1 MNQMLQEP
9 EVSQAQIAQ
18 DQVPQET
25 SQAISQTPDVPA
37 APPVAAHP
45 RFVKPQRVAF
55 VQSAWHREVVEE
67 CRIAFLDEIEA
78 RHIARAQVDVFEV
91 PGSFEI
97 PLHAQLLAKTRRY
110 TAIVAA
116 GLVVDGGIYRH
127 EFVADTVIKALMDV
141 QLKTEV
147 PIFSAVLTP
156 QQFHESA
163 VHYEFFRKHFATK
176 GIEVAEACANTLH
189 SLERLRGAGGGGDRV
204 RFNLSPTG
212 RGRFAPGDA
221 KHRPVQIGLRSLTKR

>member
-1 MNQMLQEP
+1 MNQMLQDTEIQ
-9 EVSQAQIAQ
+9 EAQIQ
-18 DQVPQET
+18 T
-25 SQAISQTPDVPA
+25 SEAGNAPDTPERPPA
-37 APPVAAHP
+37 PAHP
-45 RFVKPQRVAF
+45 RFAKPQRVAF

-67 CRIAFLDEIEA
+67 CRIAFLAEIEA
-78 RHIARAQVDVFEV
+78 RGITNIDVFEV

-97 PLHAQLLAKTRRY
+97 PLHAQILAKTRRY

-163 VHYEFFRKHFATK
+163 VHVEFFRKHFAIK
-176 GIEVAEACANTLH
+176 GIEVAEACASTLH
-189 SLERLRGAGGGGDRV
+189 SLERLRGQVAAGIVG
-204 RFNLSPTG
+204 
-212 RGRFAPGDA
+212 
-221 KHRPVQIGLRSLTKR
+221 

>member
-9 EVSQAQIAQ
+9 EAHTQQAQTGEPPAR
-18 DQVPQET
+18 
-25 SQAISQTPDVPA
+25 VPA
-37 APPVAAHP
+37 TPELPPALVHP

-55 VQSAWHREVVEE
+55 VQASWHRDVVEE
-67 CRIAFLDEIEA
+67 CRIAFLEEIEA
-78 RHIARAQVDVFEV
+78 RHISRSQVDLFEV

-141 QLKTEV
+141 QLRNGVSVISVVFT
-147 PIFSAVLTP
+147 
-156 QQFHESA
+156 
-163 VHYEFFRKHFATK
+163 
-176 GIEVAEACANTLH
+176 
-189 SLERLRGAGGGGDRV
+189 
-204 RFNLSPTG
+204 
-212 RGRFAPGDA
+212 AP
-221 KHRPVQIGLRSLTKR
+221 R

>member
-1 MNQMLQEP
+1 M
-9 EVSQAQIAQ
+9 
-18 DQVPQET
+18 
-25 SQAISQTPDVPA
+25 
-37 APPVAAHP
+37 
-45 RFVKPQRVAF
+45 
-55 VQSAWHREVVEE
+55 
-67 CRIAFLDEIEA
+67 
-78 RHIARAQVDVFEV
+78 

-156 QQFHESA
+156 QQFHDSA
-163 VHYEFFRKHFATK
+163 VHHDFFRKHFVIK
-176 GIEVAEACANTLH
+176 GIEVAEACASTLH
-189 SLERLRGAGGGGDRV
+189 SLERLRGQVAAGIVG
-204 RFNLSPTG
+204 
-212 RGRFAPGDA
+212 
-221 KHRPVQIGLRSLTKR
+221 

>member
-1 MNQMLQEP
+1 MNQMLQDAP
-9 EVSQAQIAQ
+9 EAHASTEARHS
-18 DQVPQET
+18 PET
-25 SQAISQTPDVPA
+25 IDR
-37 APPVAAHP
+37 PPLPAHP
-45 RFVKPQRVAF
+45 RFTKPQRVAF
-55 VQSAWHREVVEE
+55 VQASWHREVVEQ

-78 RHIARAQVDVFEV
+78 RNIPRAHVDLFEV

-141 QLKTEV
+141 QLRTEV
-147 PIFSAVLTP
+147 PVFSAVLTP

-163 VHYEFFRKHFATK
+163 AHVEFFRKHFATK
-176 GIEVAEACANTLH
+176 GVEVAEACANTLL
-189 SLERLRGAGGGGDRV
+189 SLERLRGQVAAGIV
-204 RFNLSPTG
+204 
-212 RGRFAPGDA
+212 
-221 KHRPVQIGLRSLTKR
+221 

>member
-1 MNQMLQEP
+1 MP
-9 EVSQAQIAQ
+9 ER
-18 DQVPQET
+18 P
-25 SQAISQTPDVPA
+25 PA
-37 APPVAAHP
+37 PAHP

-55 VQSAWHREVVEE
+55 VQSSWHRDVVEE
-67 CRIAFLDEIEA
+67 CRIAFLEEIEA
-78 RHIARAQVDVFEV
+78 RHISRAQVDLFEV

-156 QQFHESA
+156 QQFHEAPCITTSSA
-163 VHYEFFRKHFATK
+163 SISSSRASRSRKPAPTRCTAWN
-176 GIEVAEACANTLH
+176 GCAA
-189 SLERLRGAGGGGDRV
+189 RWRRGSCR
-204 RFNLSPTG
+204 
-212 RGRFAPGDA
+212 
-221 KHRPVQIGLRSLTKR
+221 